1 MLVIVPARQG
11 SRGVPGKNTK
21 EFRGAPLAEWSFAA
35 GLAIARDLGA
45 PVVCT
50 TDDRGIAELV
60 QAKYV
65 DQVLVHN
72 RAAALADDN
81 AGMAGVVL
89 DVCKRFGAS
98 RYVLLQPTS
107 PLRLIA
113 DLQVLVKET
122 QAHETV
128 VSCSR
133 PCEHPEDLIV
143 LEEAKKGLPAI
154 QAPKSARRQDRV
166 TVYRFVDGSYY
177 AGRVN
182 TLRDTDSFLPADT
195 RYHTLS
201 MPAGVDIDTPYDWA
215 MAEAQHDWL
224 LAQGAEFV
232 RPRS

>member
-11 SRGVPGKNTK
+11 SKGVPGKNIK
-21 EFRGAPLAEWSFAA
+21 DFRGVPLVEWSFAA

-50 TDDRGIAELV
+50 TDDAAIGALV
-60 QAKYV
+60 QRGYA
-65 DQVLVHN
+65 DQVLIHN
-72 RAAALADDN
+72 RAANLASDT

-89 DVCKRFGAS
+89 DVCERFGAT

-107 PLRLIA
+107 PLRLLD
-113 DLQVLVKET
+113 DLAVLVRET
-122 QAHETV
+122 KAHETV
-128 VSCSR
+128 VSCTN

-143 LEEAKKGLPAI
+143 LDGAKGVPAI
-154 QAPKSARRQDRV
+154 PAPKSARRQDRA
-166 TVYRFVDGSYY
+166 TEYRFVDGSYY

-182 TLRDTDSFLPADT
+182 TLRGAGTFLPADT

-201 MPAGVDIDTPYDWA
+201 MPAAVDIDTPHDWA

-224 LAQGAEFV
+224 QAQGYEFV
-232 RPRS
+232 RPTR